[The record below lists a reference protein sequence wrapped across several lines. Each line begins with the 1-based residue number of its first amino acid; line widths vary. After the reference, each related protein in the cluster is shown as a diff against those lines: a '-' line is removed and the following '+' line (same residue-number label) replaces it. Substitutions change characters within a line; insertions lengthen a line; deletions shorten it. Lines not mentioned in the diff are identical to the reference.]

1 MVGEVAGSVDDEEES
16 RRKQRRQKKKKSN
29 SKVLLLVTRVE
40 RSRTSINWQRHKNI
54 SLSLH
59 PVVGL
64 VSFPHTLSA
73 TNFH

>member
-16 RRKQRRQKKKKSN
+16 RRKQRRKKKSN

-59 PVVGL
+59 PV
-64 VSFPHTLSA
+64 SA
-73 TNFH
+73 TRQKHPA